1 MQTLNEIP
9 LLEAM
14 FRAGLAA
21 QELRKSRPAVSVRS
35 RVDPIDRMLFDY
47 MAEIL
52 PDEGLDLIIGQ
63 FPKNDTRITTVSL
76 CLFKSQSSTTTITGS
91 QIVSAITETTYS
103 SYARQALA
111 TASWAAQGATAPS
124 TDGRKTTYGAQISFP
139 PCGATG
145 DTVNGLFIGWDTGAG
160 GVATPTK
167 CVGQANFD
175 DLSAVTLVTNDVL
188 KVTPSIQLNH

>member
-1 MQTLNEIP
+1 MQTMNEIP
-9 LLEAM
+9 LLEAI
-14 FRAGLAA
+14 FRAEIAA
-21 QELRKSRPAVSVRS
+21 VELSKRRPAISVRR
-35 RVDPIDRMLFDY
+35 RVDPIDRMLVDY

-52 PDEGLDLIIGQ
+52 PDEGLDLYLGQ
-63 FPKNDTRITTVSL
+63 FPKNDTRITTLSL

-91 QIVSAITETTYS
+91 QTVAAITETTYS

-124 TDGRKTTYGAQISFP
+124 TDGRKIAYGSQISFP

-145 DTVNGLFIGWDTGAG
+145 DTIQGLFIGWDSGAG
-160 GVATPTK
+160 GIGTPTK

-188 KVTPSIQLNH
+188 KVTPSLQLNH